1 MGKMKKIRLCI
12 GILAF
17 ALMMSMSGC
26 SVSISLGTNKDT
38 EAEKETEEKTEKKT
52 ETEEQEEKTAEPTE
66 KPKEITAT
74 PTPEAVQEK
83 PVSTPEPEV
92 KEQPVQQ
99 KIFTAA
105 AKFGDSKSS
114 PSTNA
119 THSPDAISII
129 IFLTALIPIFRS
141 FLI

>member
-17 ALMMSMSGC
+17 ALMMPMSGC

-74 PTPEAVQEK
+74 PTPEAVQRN
-83 PVSTPEPEV
+83 
-92 KEQPVQQ
+92 Q
-99 KIFTAA
+99 
-105 AKFGDSKSS
+105 
-114 PSTNA
+114 
-119 THSPDAISII
+119 
-129 IFLTALIPIFRS
+129 FRH
-141 FLI
+141 LNRK